1 MQRSTDTQFEE
12 NLSKNIHLM
21 PISELGSQIIDFYC
35 NYCTK
40 FSFQL
45 NILQNV
51 VWNIMQIDWS
61 LLSKTLWNFYIALII
76 AFLVSCFF
84 DYLPAK
90 YHDQYYV
97 KGNELSLGVDPVTYA
112 KKRIKAINKKLHI
125 SDLPKGLLIHPQ
137 IHLLIQADI
146 RGELYENVSNVGK
159 TQILMPAILDSSW
172 EQQPNVKICMLTIF
186 FHENQSIILKSWDV
200 GCIVCDIGQDIR
212 TELDVAL
219 FEKYLINKVN
229 GDNAVSSYVSCV
241 VFIGFIICLQ

>member
-1 MQRSTDTQFEE
+1 MQRSTNTQFEE

-21 PISELGSQIIDFYC
+21 PIAELGSQIIDFYC

-40 FSFQL
+40 FSFQFNAL
-45 NILQNV
+45 HNI
-51 VWNIMQIDWS
+51 VWNIIRIDWS
-61 LLSKTLWNFYIALII
+61 LLSKALWSFYI

-90 YHDQYYV
+90 YRDQYYV
-97 KGNELSLGVDPVTYA
+97 KGNELSLCLDAVTYA

-125 SDLPKGLLIHPQ
+125 SDFPKGLFIPPK

-146 RGELYENVSNVGK
+146 RGELYENVSNAGK
-159 TQILMPAILDSSW
+159 TQTLIPAILDSSW

-186 FHENQSIILKSWDV
+186 FHENQTIILKYWGV
-200 GCIVCDIGQDIR
+200 CCIACDIGKDIR
-212 TELDVAL
+212 TELDVVL

-229 GDNAVSSYVSCV
+229 GDNAVSSDVSYV